1 MYSVQRL
8 VGIALVFAAAWAG
21 WVVLG
26 AVTIV
31 RAGAQESRLASQVA
45 ELWGA
50 PQVQTAPALT
60 FRWKEKRSVEK
71 TNVVK
76 DEVTTTTEIVEDD
89 KICVVSLASTRVAAD
104 LRLDERRKGLLWYPL
119 YGVDFDGR
127 WTYVHSEPVS
137 GTLDVTFRFPDPN
150 GLYDDFHLVVGDTDW
165 SRSVQP
171 QNGVVSVA
179 IDVKPGETVS
189 IQVAYR
195 SRGLESWRYS
205 PGAEVARLSDFQLLM
220 QTDFRAI
227 DFPPLTMAPS
237 EKLETPDGWQ
247 LTWRFEQVITGF
259 QIGMLMPSRI
269 QPGELASALAFS
281 APISLLFFFLFL
293 FTLSVLRGVELHPV
307 NYLFLAGAFVAFH
320 LLFAYTA
327 DRLPVAPAFALAS
340 VVSLFLTVSYL
351 RLVVGPRF
359 AFFEAGAAQVVY
371 LIGFA
376 LAHFFEGVTGLAV
389 TVLSIVTLFLLMQ
402 LTAKLRWAEV
412 IGRPHPTAS

>member
-8 VGIALVFAAAWAG
+8 AGIALVFVAAWAG
-21 WVVLG
+21 WLVLG
-26 AVTIV
+26 TITLV
-31 RAGAQESRLASQVA
+31 RTSDQEDRLASQVA

-50 PQVQTAPALT
+50 PQTQTAPVVT
-60 FRWKEKRSVEK
+60 FRWKEKKNAEKTSFADGKITKTTEVVEEERSVE
-71 TNVVK
+71 
-76 DEVTTTTEIVEDD
+76 EP
-89 KICVVSLASTRVAAD
+89 LASTRIAAD
-104 LRLDERRKGLLWYPL
+104 LHLDERRKGLLWYPL

-127 WTYVHSEPVS
+127 WTYVHSEPVP

-150 GLYDDFHLVVGDTDW
+150 GLYDDFHLVIGDTDW

-171 QNGVVSVA
+171 QNGVVSVPLE
-179 IDVKPGETVS
+179 VRPGETVS

-220 QTDFRAI
+220 RTDFRDI

-237 EKLETPDGWQ
+237 SKVETPDGWD
-247 LTWRFEQVITGF
+247 LSWHFEQVITGF
-259 QIGMLMPSRI
+259 QIGLLMPSHI

-281 APISLLFFFLFL
+281 APISLLFFFLVL
-293 FTLSVLRGVELHPV
+293 FTLSVLRGIELHPV

-327 DRLPVAPAFALAS
+327 DRLPIGLAFALAS
-340 VVSLFLTVSYL
+340 VVSLFLVISYL
-351 RLVVGPRF
+351 RLVVDPRF
-359 AFFEAGAAQVVY
+359 AFVEAGAAQAIY

-376 LAHFFEGVTGLAV
+376 LAHFFEGFTGLAV
-389 TVLSIVTLFLLMQ
+389 TLLSITTLFLLMQ
-402 LTAKLRWAEV
+402 LTAKLRWADV
-412 IGRPHPTAS
+412 IGRPRVVA

>member
-8 VGIALVFAAAWAG
+8 VGIALVFVAAWAG
-21 WVVLG
+21 WIVLG
-26 AVTIV
+26 TVTLV
-31 RAGAQESRLASQVA
+31 RTNEQEGRLASQVA

-50 PQVQTAPALT
+50 PQTQTAPVLT
-60 FRWKEKRSVEK
+60 FRWKEKRNVEK
-71 TNVVK
+71 TSLVDGK
-76 DEVTTTTEIVEDD
+76 VTKTTEVVEDESS
-89 KICVVSLASTRVAAD
+89 CGESLASTRISAN
-104 LRLDERRKGLLWYPL
+104 LHLDERRKGLLWYPL

-127 WTYVHSEPVS
+127 WTYVHSESVP
-137 GTLDVTFRFPDPN
+137 GELDITFRFPDPN

-171 QNGVVSVA
+171 QNGVVSVP
-179 IDVKPGETVS
+179 IDVKPGQTVS

-205 PGAEVARLSDFQLLM
+205 PGTEVARLSDFQLLM
-220 QTDFRAI
+220 KTDFRDV

-237 EKLETPDGWQ
+237 AKLETADGWDLSWQ
-247 LTWRFEQVITGF
+247 FEQVITGF
-259 QIGMLMPSRI
+259 QIGMLMPRHI

-293 FTLSVLRGVELHPV
+293 FTLSVLRGIELHPI

-327 DRLPVAPAFALAS
+327 DRLPIVPAFALAS
-340 VVSLFLTVSYL
+340 VVSLFLVISYL
-351 RLVVGPRF
+351 RLVVGQRF
-359 AFFEAGAAQVVY
+359 AFVEAGAAQAIY
-371 LIGFA
+371 LVGFA
-376 LAHFFEGVTGLAV
+376 LAHFFEGFTGLAV
-389 TVLSIVTLFLLMQ
+389 TLLSITTLFLLMQ

-412 IGRPHPTAS
+412 IGRPRLAS